1 MTIAAHRSGFH
12 GRIVGRDPATGKPL
26 AISVADGKVTEMTRT
41 DEPTEVWISPGL
53 IDLQVNGFHGFDVNA
68 VDVSPET
75 ISSMVYSLN
84 RIGVTTVVPTIVTAA
99 EDRICAAL
107 RAVAAARDA
116 DSRVAHSVPYVHVE
130 GPFLSVEDGPRGAH
144 DLTWVRPADISELRR
159 WQQACDGLV
168 GVVTISPHDDRAI
181 EFIAQAAREGVRC
194 AIGHTHASPEQVT
207 RAADAGATMSTHLG
221 NGAHISLP
229 RHPNYIWAQLADD
242 RLSAGLIADGHH
254 LPADVFRVMLRAKG
268 NHLAHLVSDATAVA
282 GLAPGIY
289 DTSIGQQVELSADG
303 RLAHVGT
310 PYLAGASRSLAD
322 GVAIA
327 IGMADISL
335 AGAVRLATLNP
346 GQFVGGRGRLVQ
358 GATADIITYRWE
370 PGATTLEMQSVLCA
384 GELILGD
391 T

>member
-1 MTIAAHRSGFH
+1 
-12 GRIVGRDPATGKPL
+12 
-26 AISVADGKVTEMTRT
+26 
-41 DEPTEVWISPGL
+41 
-53 IDLQVNGFHGFDVNA
+53 
-68 VDVSPET
+68 
-75 ISSMVYSLN
+75 
-84 RIGVTTVVPTIVTAA
+84 
-99 EDRICAAL
+99 
-107 RAVAAARDA
+107 
-116 DSRVAHSVPYVHVE
+116 
-130 GPFLSVEDGPRGAH
+130 
-144 DLTWVRPADISELRR
+144 
-159 WQQACDGLV
+159 
-168 GVVTISPHDDRAI
+168 
-181 EFIAQAAREGVRC
+181 
-194 AIGHTHASPEQVT
+194 
-207 RAADAGATMSTHLG
+207 
-221 NGAHISLP
+221 
-229 RHPNYIWAQLADD
+229 
-242 RLSAGLIADGHH
+242 
-254 LPADVFRVMLRAKG
+254 KG